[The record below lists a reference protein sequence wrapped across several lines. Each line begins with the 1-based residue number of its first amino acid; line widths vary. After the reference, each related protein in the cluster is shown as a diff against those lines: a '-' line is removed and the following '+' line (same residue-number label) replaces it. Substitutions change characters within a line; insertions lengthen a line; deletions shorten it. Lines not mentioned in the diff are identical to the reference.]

1 MADEQNNY
9 IDQATSI
16 AIQDAVDNIRNVTD
30 ICNTASGVA
39 MAKLLEGGDKVTCL
53 TTIAESNQLIA
64 NAISNYEKIVAL
76 SIECRKKNTETA
88 SETTRKRRFF
98 LF

>member
-64 NAISNYEKIVAL
+64 NAIKNYEKIVSL
-76 SIECRKKNTETA
+76 SIECRQKNAETSRVNKQKK
-88 SETTRKRRFF
+88 RFIIF
-98 LF
+98 